1 MSGQNV
7 PERPAAVRRV
17 AVAGLALI
25 VGAGLFTSF
34 ANLHAFAEQYG
45 KAGTHA
51 IVTAATVDA
60 LTLLGLLVAL
70 TYPSFWARSAFI
82 VGLFATG
89 AANAA
94 VGWAVASWPGVAT
107 ALFPVLA
114 LELSYKVVLGL
125 LLPTRPREPVTTPAE
140 SDQATP
146 TPDQSRVV
154 TPVEPDQ
161 AGARQVVTAPDHPEL
176 TMVSPG
182 PGPDP
187 VAAKAERLDQVRALL
202 ADHPDLTAQQVADH
216 LGVSLT
222 TGRRY
227 SRQIRAEQVATAP
240 A

>member
-1 MSGQNV
+1 MSPNEIEPR
-7 PERPAAVRRV
+7 PERPAAVRAV
-17 AVAGLALI
+17 AIAGLALI

-45 KAGTHA
+45 KAGAHA
-51 IVTAATVDA
+51 VVTAATVDA

-70 TYPSFWARSAFI
+70 TYPSFWARLAFVI
-82 VGLFATG
+82 GLFATG
-89 AANAA
+89 AANGT

-125 LLPTRPREPVTTPAE
+125 LLPTRPGGVVTTPAE
-140 SDQATP
+140 S
-146 TPDQSRVV
+146 
-154 TPVEPDQ
+154 DQ

-176 TMVSPG
+176 PMVAPG

-187 VAAKAERLDQVRALL
+187 SMAKAERLDQVRALL
-202 ADHPDLTAQQVADH
+202 DDQPDLTAQQVADH

-227 SRQIRAEQVATAP
+227 SRQVRAERVAP
-240 A
+240 APA